1 MSPNEPTAAT
11 NSCRPNGREDAG
23 TSTLSVQPYPTTPSI
38 SAIAPEL
45 GPVGVVVVPVV
56 IVVPVVVVGDRWEK
70 GLLLSSRDNGSP
82 SRPLA
87 RRYTGSTPVSPFSVN
102 AWASTIE
109 VNKKGVSVRRVR
121 DDGKRGG
128 KERGRQRHKGG
139 KRMCEGMLKYYSYI
153 MR

>member
-1 MSPNEPTAAT
+1 MSPNDPTAAT
-11 NSCRPNGREDAG
+11 NSCLPNGREDAG
-23 TSTLSVQPYPTTPSI
+23 TSKLSVQPYPTTPPI
-38 SAIAPEL
+38 SAIAREL
-45 GPVGVVVVPVV
+45 GPALA
-56 IVVPVVVVGDRWEK
+56 IVVPVMVVDVVVVCDRWEK
-70 GLLLSSRDNGSP
+70 GLLLSSSDKGSP

-102 AWASTIE
+102 AWASTRE